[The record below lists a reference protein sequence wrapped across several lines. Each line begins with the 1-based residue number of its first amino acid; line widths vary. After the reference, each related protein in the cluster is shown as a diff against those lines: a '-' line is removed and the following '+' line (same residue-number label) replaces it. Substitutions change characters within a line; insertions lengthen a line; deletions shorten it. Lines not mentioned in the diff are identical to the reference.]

1 MAGALALITAVAAAW
16 FVWLPAS
23 RPALEPGERFGIA
36 VSAYQGRI
44 DWQRAAGQQ
53 FAFAYIKATEG
64 GDFVDRQF
72 AANWSGASKAGL
84 PHGAYH
90 FWSLCTPGIAQA
102 HNFLRTVPP
111 QPGELPPAL
120 DLELSGNCH
129 RRPGARTLA
138 AQLRSYLRLV
148 QHRMRQPVVIY
159 LGHDF
164 ADRYRL
170 PMLYHHPLWLRQ
182 ILRRPPRG
190 WAIWQVDGN
199 AHIDGINGDVD
210 LDVGRLNLI
219 PGQSSFTP
227 YRRLR

>member
-1 MAGALALITAVAAAW
+1 MVAR
-16 FVWLPAS
+16 AS
-23 RPALEPGERFGIA
+23 RSADERRPAPRPLRAGPQAPPPPAARGRRPPG
-36 VSAYQGRI
+36 
-44 DWQRAAGQQ
+44 
-53 FAFAYIKATEG
+53 
-64 GDFVDRQF
+64 
-72 AANWSGASKAGL
+72 L
-84 PHGAYH
+84 
-90 FWSLCTPGIAQA
+90 AQA
-102 HNFLRTVPP
+102 PTSPRPVPP

-199 AHIDGINGDVD
+199 AHIDGINGDVA

-219 PGQSSFTP
+219 PGQRSFTP